1 MRSQAVRRPTNTHNT
16 MPSRSNYRRHAARF
30 KLQVCQD
37 IRSGV
42 LSRSET
48 LKKYKLSNALI
59 QQWMTK
65 FDDGVLDGRE
75 DEAPEVNDYE
85 AQIAALER
93 KVGQLTMELDSFR
106 RTSRLRLPGQDGETA
121 PPNRMHPV
129 QDGAE

>member
-1 MRSQAVRRPTNTHNT
+1 L
-16 MPSRSNYRRHAARF
+16 PSRSNYRRHAARF

-59 QQWMTK
+59 QQWLTK
-65 FDDGVLDGRE
+65 FDSGDLDGSE
-75 DEAPEVNDYE
+75 DEASEVNDYG

-93 KVGQLTMELDSFR
+93 KVGQLTMEVDSLR
-106 RTSRLRLPGQDGETA
+106 STHRLRLPGQGDDNTSTT
-121 PPNRMHPV
+121 PMHPV
-129 QDGAE
+129 QGGAE

>member
-1 MRSQAVRRPTNTHNT
+1 L
-16 MPSRSNYRRHAARF
+16 PSRSNYRRHAARF

-65 FDDGVLDGRE
+65 FDSGDLDGSE
-75 DEAPEVNDYE
+75 DEAPEVNDYD

-93 KVGQLTMELDSFR
+93 KVGQLTMEVDSLR
-106 RTSRLRLPGQDGETA
+106 RTRRLRLPGQGDDAASTTLT
-121 PPNRMHPV
+121 HPA